1 MKDNKILLNVLRYAI
16 SFIIG
21 GLIALSV
28 FLYISKNSGSFDSMT
43 LKEKYSMLCD
53 VFLIPGI
60 VFTGLGFIVIISDE
74 GFFDIFSYSVKS
86 LIYVFIRHKDD
97 AIRQTYYEYK
107 EEKKQKRDG
116 RSRWYLVIVG
126 LVYFI
131 PCIIFLILYMNMK

>member
-86 LIYVFIRHKDD
+86 LIYVFVRHKDD

>member
-60 VFTGLGFIVIISDE
+60 VFTGLGFVVIISDE